1 MLGEDVNKSLEL
13 NFWLILYGSVF
24 FFCLQTLEFYLKP
37 NIIILTEVRK
47 LVNSCFARYD
57 FGRIVIIVIFENLYF
72 TRYSNAVKDVSVV
85 SKAAE
90 RSKMQRHDNFC
101 DPTALM
107 R

>member
-47 LVNSCFARYD
+47 LVNSCFAR
-57 FGRIVIIVIFENLYF
+57 
-72 TRYSNAVKDVSVV
+72 
-85 SKAAE
+85 
-90 RSKMQRHDNFC
+90 
-101 DPTALM
+101 
-107 R
+107 